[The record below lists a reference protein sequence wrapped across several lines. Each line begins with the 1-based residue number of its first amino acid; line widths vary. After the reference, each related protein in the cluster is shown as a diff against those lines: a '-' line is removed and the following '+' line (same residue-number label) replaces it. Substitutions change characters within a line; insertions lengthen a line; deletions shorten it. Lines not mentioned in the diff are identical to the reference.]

1 MKKREG
7 GQILVVVILC
17 MAVLLI
23 MVPALVTWVQNEGK
37 FSIKDRRSTTAFN
50 LAEAAV
56 ERGYWKVKGSTGTCA
71 EALAGTAIPGYRFDV
86 TYTDVSGGTYRIFIS
101 SAGPKDIYIIGEGR
115 DPSNFEVRAVSATYQ
130 NQALYSP
137 LLAQG
142 QVNLAKGLGIFWG
155 PIMSQGNIQIMDD
168 FVGNWYFPRLFA
180 RGVVS
185 GTAAN
190 PRDTNGL
197 LPPNT
202 DNTSWWSDYKNV
214 PELPILDFVALRSSA
229 AATNTLNVYGC
240 AASGVHTSTGV
251 APGFVANGNAPW
263 DGRGSCSNTGSHA
276 LHFSASYNH
285 PLGARTNPY
294 QPNNPAGS
302 PLVWYYDGDLI
313 LGGDTVV
320 NGTYGVGMWG
330 TLVVRGNLTLDAN
343 GDYNYTGNVPVNAWM
358 EESELTLGTND
369 TANSNEY
376 PADIGLHKTNA
387 TWNFGTEST
396 CIPATG
402 SCGWINTVGRRGFT
416 YVGGNLTITN
426 NGFMD
431 FNGAVWVNGQVIA
444 TGASNTQFCGIY
456 FDDTLTMPTLNV
468 ILTRLSWLEIPPST
482 SVWH

>member
-23 MVPALVTWVQNEGK
+23 MVPALVRWVQNEAK
-37 FSIKDRRSTTAFN
+37 FSVKDRRSTTAFN

-71 EALAGTAIPGYRFDV
+71 EALAGQNIPGYRFDV
-86 TYTDVSGGTYRIFIS
+86 TYTDVSGGTYRIYIS

-130 NQALYSP
+130 NLTLYSP
-137 LLAQG
+137 LLATG
-142 QVNLAKGLGIFWG
+142 TINYAKGITVFWG
-155 PIMSQGNIQIMDD
+155 PMMSQGNITIMDD
-168 FVGNWYFPRLFA
+168 FVGQWYYPRKFA
-180 RGVVS
+180 KGVVS
-185 GTAAN
+185 GTVAN

-202 DNTSWWSDYKNV
+202 DNSEWWSNYQAV

-251 APGFVANGNAPW
+251 APGFMEAGNAPW
-263 DGRGSCSNTGSHA
+263 DGRGACSNTGAHN

-285 PLGARTNPY
+285 PLGAKANPY
-294 QPNNPAGS
+294 QANTPAGS

-313 LGGDTVV
+313 LGGDMTI
-320 NGTYGVGMWG
+320 NGTYGIGLWG
-330 TLVVRGNLTLDAN
+330 TLIVRGNLTLDAN

-358 EESELTLGTND
+358 EESKLTINTND
-369 TANSNEY
+369 TAATGEY
-376 PADIGLHKTNA
+376 PADLGLHTTNA
-387 TWNFGTEST
+387 TFKFGSDGF
-396 CIPATG
+396 CVPG
-402 SCGWINTVGRRGFT
+402 VSCGWINTVGRRGFT
-416 YVGGNLTITN
+416 YVGGNLTVTN

-444 TGASNTQFCGIY
+444 TGADSSHFCFILY
-456 FDDTLTMPTLNV
+456 DDGLTLPTLNV
-468 ILTRLSWLEIPPST
+468 ILTRTSWLEVSPSH
-482 SVWH
+482 SAWH